1 MTPVNH
7 QENFIQHYV
16 EFASGESAIIF
27 NTKKNYHDF
36 ISKISKLG
44 CVVDSMIKNMERGI
58 SLKYTLPK
66 LISQELE
73 SQFKSLLRN
82 KSYRNQNVKFDL
94 GYDYN
99 ENLMKFLYHIKKMI
113 KFMKFYKNIAEPV

>member
-1 MTPVNH
+1 
-7 QENFIQHYV
+7 
-16 EFASGESAIIF
+16 
-27 NTKKNYHDF
+27 
-36 ISKISKLG
+36 
-44 CVVDSMIKNMERGI
+44 MERGI

-99 ENLMKFLYHIKKMI
+99 EKLDEIFIPILKKMI
-113 KFMKFYKNIAEPV
+113 KFMKFYKNL